1 MFEVKFVNESAND
14 EFLALPTRL
23 KAKMAQ
29 TILLLQNF
37 GKLGEPHSKKLQDE
51 LFELRVKAVEGIARA
66 IYSYEKGK
74 VVLIFVVFVKKSQK
88 TPTNVLQTAK
98 QRLREFK
105 NGND

>member
-1 MFEVKFVNESAND
+1 MFEVKFVNENAND

-23 KAKMAQ
+23 KAKIAQ

-66 IYSYEKGK
+66 IYSYEKGR
-74 VVLIFVVFVKKSQK
+74 VILILVVFIKKSQK
-88 TPTNVLQTAK
+88 TPTNALQTAK

>member
-1 MFEVKFVNESAND
+1 MFEVKFVNENAND
-14 EFLALPTRL
+14 EFLALPTKL

-51 LFELRVKAVEGIARA
+51 LFELRVKAAEGIARA
-66 IYSYEKGK
+66 IYGYEKGK
-74 VVLIFVVFVKKSQK
+74 VVLILVIFVKKSQK
-88 TPTNVLQTAK
+88 TPANALQTAK
-98 QRLREFK
+98 QRLKEFK